1 MKELKQHTH
10 KPLDRDYFKYKDN
23 PRKRKTRLTKCCGVD
38 EDHKGLNVK
47 NEEDWK
53 LVEQYIQD
61 ALFDHPSTE
70 SITPISC
77 KVCGRLLRYQSTL
90 NYKAW
95 GKEYG
100 KTS

>member
-1 MKELKQHTH
+1 MKELKQQTH
-10 KPLDRDYFKYKDN
+10 EPLDRDYFKYKDN

-90 NYKAW
+90 NDKAW
-95 GKEYG
+95 ERGHG
-100 KTS
+100 

>member
-1 MKELKQHTH
+1 MKEQKLHT
-10 KPLDRDYFKYKDN
+10 PLDRDYFKYKDN
-23 PRKRKTRLTKCCGVD
+23 PRKRKSRLTDCCGLD
-38 EDHKGLNVK
+38 EDHVVLNVN

-53 LVEQYIQD
+53 MIENHIQD
-61 ALFDHPSTE
+61 VLSDHSSTE
-70 SITPISC
+70 AITPISC
-77 KVCGRLLRYQSTL
+77 KVCGRLLRYQSSL

>member
-1 MKELKQHTH
+1 MRELKLHA
-10 KPLDRDYFKYKDN
+10 PLDRDYFKYKDN
-23 PRKRKTRLTKCCGVD
+23 PRKRKTRLTDCCGID
-38 EDHKGLNVK
+38 EDYKVLNVN

-53 LVEQYIQD
+53 LIEEYIQD
-61 ALFDHPSTE
+61 CLTDYSSTE
-70 SITPISC
+70 TITPISC
-77 KVCGRLLRYQSTL
+77 KVCGRFLRYQSTL

>member
-1 MKELKQHTH
+1 MKELKLHT
-10 KPLDRDYFKYKDN
+10 PLDRDYFKYKDN
-23 PRKRKTRLTKCCGVD
+23 PRKRKTRLTDCCGLD
-38 EDHKGLNVK
+38 EDHVVLNVN

-53 LVEQYIQD
+53 MIENHIQD
-61 ALFDHPSTE
+61 VLSDHSSTE
-70 SITPISC
+70 AITPISC
-77 KVCGRLLRYQSTL
+77 KVCGRLLRYQSSL

>member
-1 MKELKQHTH
+1 MKELKLHT
-10 KPLDRDYFKYKDN
+10 PLDRDYFKYKDN
-23 PRKRKTRLTKCCGVD
+23 PRKRKSRLTDCCGLD
-38 EDHKGLNVK
+38 EDHIVLNVN

-53 LVEQYIQD
+53 MIENHIQD
-61 ALFDHPSTE
+61 VLSDHSSTE
-70 SITPISC
+70 AITPISC

>member
-1 MKELKQHTH
+1 MKELKLHT
-10 KPLDRDYFKYKDN
+10 PLDRDYFKYKDN
-23 PRKRKTRLTKCCGVD
+23 PRKRKTRLTDCCGLD
-38 EDHKGLNVK
+38 EDHVVLNVN

-53 LVEQYIQD
+53 MIENHIQD
-61 ALFDHPSTE
+61 VLSDHSSTE
-70 SITPISC
+70 AITPISC

>member
-1 MKELKQHTH
+1 MKELKLQTN

-23 PRKRKTRLTKCCGVD
+23 PRKRKTRLTSCCGLD
-38 EDHKGLNVK
+38 EDHKSLNVN

-53 LVEQYIQD
+53 LIEEYIQD
-61 ALFDHPSTE
+61 SLTDHPTTE
-70 SITPISC
+70 AITPMSC

>member
-1 MKELKQHTH
+1 MN

-23 PRKRKTRLTKCCGVD
+23 PRKRKIRLMDCCGVD
-38 EDHKGLNVK
+38 EDDKGLNVN

-53 LVEQYIQD
+53 LIENHIQD
-61 ALFDHPSTE
+61 VLQQDSSTE
-70 SITPISC
+70 TITPISC
-77 KVCGRLLRYQSTL
+77 KVCGRFLRYQSTL

-100 KTS
+100 KTN